1 MPVLLIPELLLLCLR
16 APSLNDAV
24 DRQPKHEDCCDPG
37 TIRHQCRI
45 GLLLSDPSEG
55 PNQDEDVAAVPTC
68 DRHEY
73 AKQARHNQHDDRP
86 SLRRDPESIPIN
98 EVKIIG
104 DIGYCGNG
112 DPAEVDAEGNI
123 HAPFFGIAHGCA
135 PNVEFEI
142 TGDQQAEQGQHD
154 QYAQT
159 EQVVM
164 PAEEPGRVEDAAQ
177 RK

>member
-1 MPVLLIPELLLLCLR
+1 MPVLLITELLLLCLR
-16 APSLNDAV
+16 AAALNNAV
-24 DRQPKHEDCCDPG
+24 DRQPKHEHCCNPG
-37 TIRHQCRI
+37 AIRHQSRV

-73 AKQARHNQHDDRP
+73 AKQTGHNQHDDRP

-104 DIGYCGNG
+104 DVGHCGDG
-112 DPAEVDAEGNI
+112 DPAEVNAERNI
-123 HAPFFGIAHGCA
+123 HAPFFGIAHGYA
-135 PNVEFEI
+135 PDILFEI

-154 QYAQT
+154 QHTQA

-164 PAEEPGRVEDAAQ
+164 PAEKPGRVEDAAQ
-177 RK
+177 GK